1 MGFFPFWRVWFSVGG
16 QLAFF
21 YRIQTLKRKLRLIF
35 EVVIEVNSNGKDI
48 FEQFSY
54 PKFIFDAF

>member
-1 MGFFPFWRVWFSVGG
+1 
-16 QLAFF
+16 
-21 YRIQTLKRKLRLIF
+21 LIF

>member
-1 MGFFPFWRVWFSVGG
+1 VRADDGLFSL
-16 QLAFF
+16 LAGLVFF